1 MMRDVFP
8 PPGVTSCLLGV
19 LLWGYP
25 LVLAGQDVTPKGGTP
40 GVTPARAG
48 AAPVDPRFRSPRATV
63 RTFLIAMNLTED
75 DPHRIE
81 DAVACLDL
89 SGIPPDRRDG
99 GRLAFELEFILRSTN
114 IPTGVIP
121 DVTDGPD
128 CTIGENKDVKL
139 TLHRMTDGRWL
150 FDGKTLQDLPRIRLF
165 LWQRALTAS
174 QGKDAGDVPAEY
186 RSPYAS
192 FHTFIDAF
200 KKGDLDTAATCLD
213 LTEIPDP
220 ARRIVGRELALKLKE
235 VLDRTVFL
243 IFQDIPDSSVGVP
256 LEALV
261 HKEGRIVAERQ
272 VAGGR
277 KGQWLFNRA
286 TVRSVGRLYDV
297 FESQPILAEVA
308 ATGRT
313 AGGPAFGLS
322 PGLWLRHRMPG
333 WLRYRVGLT
342 DQLSFALYQIAGLI
356 LLVFLIAPVYRIVA
370 QLLARPARALIRW
383 RGVTADDQEV
393 TAWVRP
399 IGWLA
404 AVWVL
409 VRGVTILDLPTE
421 AAGAVLAFLVPA
433 FWLAV
438 ALAAYQLVD
447 PVLKLVAGPAV
458 MQEGATTL
466 AAMGFP
472 VLSLVLKIL
481 VVVSGL
487 AAVLRL
493 FNFDVGTV
501 LAGLGIGG
509 LAFALAAQDTLKN
522 FFGSLMLI
530 ADRTFRVGDLVKI
543 GENEGVV
550 ESVGLRSTRI
560 RGLDDALLTVPN
572 SDLTTAHVTNFGA
585 RRYRRFRTT
594 ITVAHGTTPDR
605 LIQFRDGILEL
616 IREHDQVQQ
625 QKYEV
630 VVNDLGT
637 SGIVILIQVFFAVPD
652 GHAEL
657 TARDSL
663 ILDILR
669 LAERL
674 GVSFDSPTVVL
685 EREQRAA
692 NGRIAGDA
700 VPLSSP

>member
-8 PPGVTSCLLGV
+8 RPGVTSFLLGA

-25 LVLAGQDVTPKGGTP
+25 LVVAGQVVTSNGGAP
-40 GVTPARAG
+40 GGTPARAG
-48 AAPVDPRFRSPRATV
+48 AESVDPRFRSPRATV

-89 SGIPPDRRDG
+89 SSIPPGGRDG

-121 DVTDGPD
+121 DVADGPD

-150 FDGKTLQDLPRIRLF
+150 FEGKTLQDLPRIRLF

-192 FHTFIDAF
+192 FHTFIDSF

-272 VAGGR
+272 VVGGR

-286 TVRSVGRLYDV
+286 TVRSVDRLYDV
-297 FESQPILAEVA
+297 FESQPILPEVV

-313 AGGPAFGLS
+313 ASVPAFSLS

-342 DQLSFALYQIAGLI
+342 DQLSLALYQLVGMVLSAFVIVPVDRLVSRLI
-356 LLVFLIAPVYRIVA
+356 
-370 QLLARPARALIRW
+370 ARPARALARW
-383 RGVTADDQEV
+383 RGVTADDRE
-393 TAWVRP
+393 AARWVRP

-404 AVWVL
+404 AIWVL
-409 VRGVTILDLPTE
+409 DRSVSILDLPTE

-433 FWLAV
+433 FWLAL
-438 ALAAYQLVD
+438 ALAVYQLVD
-447 PVLKLVAGPAV
+447 PVLKLLAGPAV
-458 MQEGATTL
+458 MQEEATTL

-481 VVVSGL
+481 VVISGL
-487 AAVLRL
+487 AAILRL

-509 LAFALAAQDTLKN
+509 LAVALAAQDTLKN

-572 SDLTTAHVTNFGA
+572 ADLTTAHVTNFGA
-585 RRYRRFRTT
+585 RRYRRFRTM

-605 LIQFRDGILEL
+605 LVQFRDGILEL
-616 IREHDQVQQ
+616 IREHDKVRP

-630 VVNDLGT
+630 AVNDLGT
-637 SGIVILIQVFFAVPD
+637 SGIVILRRNESVCRVINRCGVWVLCLYLAGLNHQ
-652 GHAEL
+652 EL
-657 TARDSL
+657 LTRRERPSGLQARCHKS
-663 ILDILR
+663 R
-669 LAERL
+669 RPCR
-674 GVSFDSPTVVL
+674 G
-685 EREQRAA
+685 Q
-692 NGRIAGDA
+692 
-700 VPLSSP
+700 